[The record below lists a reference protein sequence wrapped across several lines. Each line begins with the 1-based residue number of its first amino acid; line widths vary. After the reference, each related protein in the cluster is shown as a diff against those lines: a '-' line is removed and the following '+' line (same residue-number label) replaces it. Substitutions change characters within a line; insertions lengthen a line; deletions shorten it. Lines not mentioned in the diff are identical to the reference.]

1 MGTTNIDV
9 WNGLRNK
16 YPNFASITSKAT
28 SDTFTAKGYS
38 EATSTGTLNEFFNL
52 SIRTA
57 LNKIDVAEIRTR
69 LQSCG
74 LVESYAGQLG
84 GYLQRI
90 SIEIIKPVSPAFNNL
105 TDGQSVDPFIVRKPE
120 NNERFYE
127 CGNFNYQS
135 FITISEFQAKTI
147 FLEEYGIANFI
158 SGIMQG
164 LENGYKLQKEVN
176 IYEAL
181 NKCINEATLQTSQIE
196 TITIADVNN
205 MTNDELLSFIDKV
218 KSIATKLETVTA
230 TSAFNALQFETYR
243 APSEHILLLR
253 AGIKDVIQTHLMVGA
268 YNKEDLTLPF
278 EIVEVA
284 DFGGLKATSDGTTAL
299 YPLYNAIGEQT
310 GWSNT
315 ENGTAVAENTI
326 QWVDPNVNTLGVII
340 QRGAIFEENKEQYS
354 VRPIHNPRGLYDN
367 YWASAPNNMIRYD
380 KSYNV
385 IKINKA

>member
-1 MGTTNIDV
+1 MATTNIDV

-28 SDTFTAKGYS
+28 SDTFTAKGYA
-38 EATSTGTLNEFFNL
+38 EATSTGALNEFFNL

-57 LNKIDVAEIRTR
+57 LNKIDVAKIRTR
-69 LQSCG
+69 LQECG

-90 SIEIIKPVSPAFNNL
+90 SLEIIKPISPAFNNL

-120 NNERFYE
+120 SNERFYE

-181 NKCINEATLQTSQIE
+181 NKCINEATLQTSQTE

-218 KSIATKLETVTA
+218 KAIATKLETVTA
-230 TSAFNALQFETYR
+230 TKAFNALQFETYR

-268 YNKEDLTLPF
+268 YNKDDLSLPF

-299 YPLYNAIGEQT
+299 YPLYSAIGEQT
-310 GWSNT
+310 GWSTT
-315 ENGTAVAENTI
+315 ENGTVVAENTI
-326 QWVDPNVNTLGVII
+326 QWVDPNSSTLGVII
-340 QRGAIFEENKEQYS
+340 QRGAIFEEIKEPYS